1 MLINH
6 RYQVIR
12 PLGEGGFGHA
22 YLAEDTQMPSR
33 RKCVVKQLKPIATSA
48 EVYQVVQDRFQ
59 REAAI
64 LEQLGENHPQI
75 PRLYAYFTEDQKFY
89 LVQEWIEGETL
100 ENVAVPMDE
109 AAVVD
114 LMVSLLPVLDFIH
127 RQGIIHR
134 DLKPD
139 NIILRRGTRQPV
151 LIDFGAV
158 RETMGTVLNSR
169 HHPTSSIVIGTPG
182 FMASEQAAGR
192 PIPSSDL
199 YSLGLTAIYLL
210 TGQMP
215 QTFMSDAETGE
226 LIWQQAASQISAEL
240 VAVVDQAVRSH
251 PRDRYP
257 TALAML
263 SALTSQAD
271 ATAAPTSH
279 LPTTSPAAPATS
291 PAAAQP
297 ASQFKTIAVAPIA
310 QTPSAQA
317 PSAQA
322 PVDTV
327 ISPSLSTSAS
337 TSQETDAALPWFKTL
352 TPLTI
357 GLIVAAVGL
366 LAGASGLLVSRLS
379 TESTAQPSAS
389 AIRPDEMTTADQE
402 TAEESRQTA
411 DETDEASS
419 DTEISDE
426 ATSLEIADPFG
437 DPNETALELE
447 SDTTAR
453 QDSQTTTNPAASA
466 FGVAPGQQLV
476 VSDRSRDR
484 ISIHQTPSFDAPAP
498 SYGIN
503 GDIITATGETQ
514 QDADNLLWY
523 QVRFESGVEGWIPQ
537 FSLTEGS
544 ESPSAS
550 SDSEQTQMARL
561 PKYAS
566 LAGASSDRIDIRSGP
581 STSASSPHYALG
593 GDAIQLL
600 DAVKGADGYDWYQVA
615 FESGADGWVRSDL
628 VQLP

>member
-33 RKCVVKQLKPIATSA
+33 RKCVVKQLKPITTSA

-100 ENVAVPMDE
+100 ENIAVPMSE
-109 AAVVD
+109 SAVVD

-139 NIILRRGTRQPV
+139 NIILRSGTRQPV

-158 RETMGTVLNSR
+158 RETMGTVMNSR
-169 HHPTSSIVIGTPG
+169 NHPTSSIVIGTPG

-215 QTFMSDAETGE
+215 QAFTSDVETGE
-226 LIWQQAASQISAEL
+226 LVWQQAASHVSAGL
-240 VAVVDQAVRSH
+240 LAVIDQAIRSH

-257 TALAML
+257 TAPAML
-263 SALTSQAD
+263 SALNSRSGVTV
-271 ATAAPTSH
+271 AASAPPPLTGST
-279 LPTTSPAAPATS
+279 PAPAVL
-291 PAAAQP
+291 PVAQP
-297 ASQFKTIAVAPIA
+297 ASQFKTMAVAPAAQPPSA
-310 QTPSAQA
+310 QTPSTQTANTA
-317 PSAQA
+317 
-322 PVDTV
+322 V
-327 ISPSLSTSAS
+327 SAS
-337 TSQETDAALPWFKTL
+337 SAPTGLEASRDTGAALPWFKTL

-357 GLIVAAVGL
+357 GLIVAAVGI
-366 LAGASGLLVSRLS
+366 ASVGGGLLVSRLS
-379 TESTAQPSAS
+379 TDSTIEPLASPSRSDEPLVAGS
-389 AIRPDEMTTADQE
+389 ADTEDPP
-402 TAEESRQTA
+402 QTA
-411 DETDEASS
+411 DDDLADTGSDNSSS
-419 DTEISDE
+419 DDSADSADE
-426 ATSLEIADPFG
+426 PADSGNTP
-437 DPNETALELE
+437 AVK
-447 SDTTAR
+447 
-453 QDSQTTTNPAASA
+453 DSQAVTSTAPPAFS
-466 FGVAPGQQLV
+466 VAAGQQLV
-476 VSDRSRDR
+476 VSDGSRDR
-484 ISIHQTPSFDAPAP
+484 ISIHRSPSFDAPAP

-503 GDIITATGETQ
+503 GDIVTATGDVQ
-514 QDADNLLWY
+514 QAADDLYWY
-523 QVRFESGVEGWIPQ
+523 RVRFESGVEGWIPQ
-537 FSLTEGS
+537 FSLTQFS
-544 ESPSAS
+544 LTQSNPQPPAS
-550 SDSEQTQMARL
+550 SDSEPEPNLMARL

-566 LAGASSDRIDIRSGP
+566 LAGAPSDRVNVRSAP
-581 STSASSPHYALG
+581 SSSASSPHYGLG
-593 GDAIQLL
+593 GDAIQIL
-600 DAVKGADGYDWYQVA
+600 DAVSGADGYDWYQVA

-628 VQLP
+628 VRLP